1 MKTLSNSLIK
11 ELYILDTKMTL
22 SDEKKRH
29 VSGMEL
35 AHLTDCDQVRLLMY
49 GINQIALK
57 GEIVTTSHQKVIKHA
72 LQFKTTETLRRI
84 YNRGGSSIKAFTQA
98 ACASDFIIGP
108 NNSAHIAAADLIG
121 PRLLE
126 EISKLTSTVDEE
138 KVKRDALQKIILII
152 FLGRSTSNGRD
163 LCASTVKKDTSQTLE
178 SLVTICGK
186 LNKWLRS
193 KGMPAPYDP
202 RKS

>member
-35 AHLTDCDQVRLLMY
+35 AHLTDYDQVHLLMY

-57 GEIVTTSHQKVIKHA
+57 GENVMTGHQKAIVHA

-84 YNRGGSSIKAFTQA
+84 YNRGWSSIKAFTQA
-98 ACASDFIIGP
+98 ACASNFIIGP
-108 NNSAHIAAADLIG
+108 HNSAPIAAGDLIG
-121 PRLLE
+121 PHLLE
-126 EISKLTSTVDEE
+126 EISKLTSIMEEE
-138 KVKRDALQKIILII
+138 KAKKDALQEIILI

-163 LCASTVKKDTSQTLE
+163 LFALVVK
-178 SLVTICGK
+178 
-186 LNKWLRS
+186 
-193 KGMPAPYDP
+193 
-202 RKS
+202 

>member
-1 MKTLSNSLIK
+1 MIKTLSNSLIK

-57 GEIVTTSHQKVIKHA
+57 GEIVTRSHQKVIKHA

-126 EISKLTSTVDEE
+126 EISKLTSTVDEA
-138 KVKRDALQKIILII
+138 KVKRDALQKIILI

-163 LCASTVKKDTSQTLE
+163 LCASTVKKETSQTLE
-178 SLVTICGK
+178 SLVTIRGK
-186 LNKWLRS
+186 LNEWLRF
-193 KGMPAPYDP
+193 KGMPAPYNP
-202 RKS
+202 CKS